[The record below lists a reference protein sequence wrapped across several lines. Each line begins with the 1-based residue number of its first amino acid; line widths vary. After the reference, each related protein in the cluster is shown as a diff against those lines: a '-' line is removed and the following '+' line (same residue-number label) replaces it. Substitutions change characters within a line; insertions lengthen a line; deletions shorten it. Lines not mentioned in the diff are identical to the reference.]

1 MKLGFITLGCDKNTV
16 DSERYLAQLA
26 DRGAEYTGNLEEAQV
41 IVINTCGFI
50 DAAKKES
57 VDAIVQAGE
66 LKAAGSCL
74 AVVAVGCMVER
85 HRQELQDALPEVD
98 LFLGSSE
105 MDRLLPELQ
114 ARGLIDAV
122 PGVHPGVRLFTG
134 DTPPIRYLKV
144 NERGDHGRAFCA
156 HPPIPGKHPSF
167 SPDDVVR
174 ETQLLEAQGSR
185 GLTI

>member
-16 DSERYLAQLA
+16 DSERSLDELA
-26 DRGAEYTGNLEEAQV
+26 DRGAEYRGTLEEAQV

-50 DAAKKES
+50 DATKKES

-105 MDRLLPELQ
+105 MDRLLPELE
-114 ARGLIDAV
+114 ARGFVDHV
-122 PGVHPGVRLFTG
+122 PGVHPGVPVFTR
-134 DTPPIRYLKV
+134 DTPHIRHLEL
-144 NERGDHGRAFCA
+144 NRD
-156 HPPIPGKHPSF
+156 
-167 SPDDVVR
+167 PDP
-174 ETQLLEAQGSR
+174 
-185 GLTI
+185 